1 MTISLLAASL
11 SKHPGLLTNIQY
23 QLTGLLV
30 VVFTLGLLALVMSI
44 LGKIF
49 VLWERS
55 AGADSATVPVPVTAS
70 PETAVE
76 SSDVPEEAIPGAT
89 LAVIAAA
96 VSTAL
101 SHRPVIIHRVHAA
114 DPRENLAWG
123 AEGRRSIYAGKNL
136 R

>member
-1 MTISLLAASL
+1 MTLSLLAASL

-30 VVFTLGLLALVMSI
+30 VVFTLGLLALVMTA

-49 VLWERS
+49 VAWERS
-55 AGADSATVPVPVTAS
+55 AGAKSASAPVTAS
-70 PETAVE
+70 PEVAAE
-76 SSDVPEEAIPGAT
+76 PSHVPEEAIPGAT

-101 SHRPVIIHRVHAA
+101 SHRPLIIHRVHAA

>member
-49 VLWERS
+49 VFWERS
-55 AGADSATVPVPVTAS
+55 AGADPVSVSVTAS